1 MSTADYSGCICILS
15 YFRLL
20 VSIVMYCNTE
30 LNVIDMFYIL
40 WVTTPFWIRCTKINR
55 FYVNWQGFHQIHIY
69 VFLGLQD
76 LTFRISCDGVD
87 MQRLG
92 NEV

>member
-1 MSTADYSGCICILS
+1 MTNNSISKLRGKSNKWLHRILS

-40 WVTTPFWIRCTKINR
+40 WVTTPFWIRWTKI
-55 FYVNWQGFHQIHIY
+55 
-69 VFLGLQD
+69 
-76 LTFRISCDGVD
+76 
-87 MQRLG
+87 
-92 NEV
+92 